1 MVYPLGPALEPC
13 PGRDQEVGLKKLKVS
28 HIAKAVLGRAAHPG
42 HLWRAVNL
50 QRNRKRDSR
59 SLEDIQLKLFSE
71 LLPSD
76 FLHFGFFENPDVLP
90 EEMALN
96 HVVQAQNRY
105 AELLLDHVTDS
116 ASPVLDVGCGM
127 GGLCRMLLERGMTP
141 VALTPDRLQVGYL
154 GNKYPGVRVIHGKF
168 EQISESEQA
177 RIYGTVITSESL
189 QYLKLDRALPVLD
202 RMLKPGGRWI
212 ASDFFYRNP
221 TNERSCPVWGD
232 FTARLAATGWKI
244 TYQHDITQH
253 VLPTLKF
260 VHMWATRFGIPLMK
274 FTFHKLRRKQPGLHH
289 ILHDALSS
297 LEEFAEHGIEQ
308 VDAVAFAQ
316 KHQYMLLVMERANS
330 AP

>member
-1 MVYPLGPALEPC
+1 MRITVYPCGWALPALH
-13 PGRDQEVGLKKLKVS
+13 QEVRLKKLKAS
-28 HIAKAVLGRAAHPG
+28 HLAKAVLGRAAHPG

-59 SLEDIQLKLFSE
+59 SLEDTQLKLFSE

-76 FLHFGFFENPDVLP
+76 FLHFGYFENPNVLP
-90 EEMALN
+90 EDMALS

-127 GGLCRMLLERGMTP
+127 GGLCRMLMERGMTP

-154 GNKYPGVRVIHGKF
+154 SSKYPGVRIIHGKF
-168 EQISESEQA
+168 EHISENEQA
-177 RIYGTVITSESL
+177 GTYGTIITSESL

-202 RMLKPGGRWI
+202 RVLKPGGKWI
-212 ASDFFYRNP
+212 ACDFFYRDS
-221 TNERSCPVWGD
+221 TIERSCHVWGE
-232 FTARLAATGWKI
+232 FTARLGATGWKVA
-244 TYQHDITQH
+244 YQRDITQH

-289 ILHDALSS
+289 ILHDAFSS
-297 LEEFAEHGIEQ
+297 LEEFAEHGIAQ
-308 VDAVAFAQ
+308 VDAAAFAQ
-316 KHQYMLLVMERANS
+316 KHQYMLVVMERAGS
-330 AP
+330 AQ